1 MRVFLCMYVFV
12 KVCVHVFV
20 CVRICESVYVYVQ
33 VTKGSALVHG
43 GDNAQLGC
51 WTFLCRGQCR
61 TTQIFNGSAFL
72 LYISMGVIVEIL
84 TLKRKG
90 VGPQLFCTEDIK
102 DVVVVLVEAKK
113 LVVGVTMSA
122 KVRMCQCFILVW
134 F

>member
-1 MRVFLCMYVFV
+1 MCICESVYVYVFV

-102 DVVVVLVEAKK
+102 DGVVVLVEAKK

-122 KVRMCQCFILVW
+122 KVRMC
-134 F
+134 

>member
-1 MRVFLCMYVFV
+1 MCESVCICESVYVYVFV

-20 CVRICESVYVYVQ
+20 CVRICENVYVYVQ

-61 TTQIFNGSAFL
+61 TTQIFNSSAFL

-102 DVVVVLVEAKK
+102 DGVVVLVEAKK

-122 KVRMCQCFILVW
+122 KVRMC
-134 F
+134 

>member
-1 MRVFLCMYVFV
+1 MCESVCICESVYVYVFV

-61 TTQIFNGSAFL
+61 TTQIFNSFAFL
-72 LYISMGVIVEIL
+72 LHIY
-84 TLKRKG
+84 
-90 VGPQLFCTEDIK
+90 
-102 DVVVVLVEAKK
+102 
-113 LVVGVTMSA
+113 
-122 KVRMCQCFILVW
+122 W
-134 F
+134 

>member
-1 MRVFLCMYVFV
+1 MCICESVYVYVFV

-122 KVRMCQCFILVW
+122 KVRMC
-134 F
+134 